1 MKMKNFLI
9 YLIAISVFSVVIC
22 CYDKMAAKYGKQR
35 ISEKTLLSVS
45 LFGGAAAMYITMC
58 IIRHKT
64 KHNKF
69 MIGLPIMILVQTAI
83 ILLICCEIL

>member
-1 MKMKNFLI
+1 MKNFLI
-9 YLIAISVFSVVIC
+9 YLVAISVFAVIIC
-22 CYDKMAAKYGKQR
+22 WYDKIAAKRESRR
-35 ISEKTLLSVS
+35 ISEKTLLAVS

-69 MIGLPIMILVQTAI
+69 MIGLPLIILVQTAI
-83 ILLICCEIL
+83 TLLICVRFS